1 MSTPHS
7 KVFAFGG
14 GDNSALRREP
24 LTNVIQTRDKAVV
37 AEASMASPPSST
49 NAIALLIKEG

>member
-14 GDNSALRREP
+14 GDNSALRKEP

-37 AEASMASPPSST
+37 AEASMASPPAAPT
-49 NAIALLIKEG
+49 P